1 VRLVDLLPSWLCLI
15 LSLTAA
21 AVKAHEEF
29 EFLSDIIPEKK
40 TVSSLQQQQPDD
52 GDKEKEKEKTPSAS
66 SPAAGPRQAQLSFSK
81 K

>member
-1 VRLVDLLPSWLCLI
+1 MRLVDLLPSWLCLI

-52 GDKEKEKEKTPSAS
+52 GDKEKEKTPSAS